1 MENNNNTVSLWRTLG
16 LTDYEYQE
24 IVAGLGREP
33 NFTELAMFSV
43 MWSEHCAYKNSKP
56 LLKML
61 PSKGPRVV
69 QGPGENAG
77 VLDIGDGLAL
87 VMKIESHNHPSAVE
101 PYQGAATG
109 VGGIV
114 RDIFAMGAR
123 PVVLM
128 DSLRFGPLGD
138 GRTNYLFE
146 QVVAGISDYG
156 NCIGVPTVGG
166 EIYFQDCYQKSPL
179 VNALCAGIV
188 EQGKMQTGKASGV
201 GSPVLI
207 VGATTGRDGI
217 GGASFAS
224 QELGEDA
231 EEKLPSVQVG
241 DPFMEKL
248 LIEACLEAYET
259 GFVVAVQDMG
269 AAGIT
274 SSASEMAA
282 RGGVGMELDL
292 DHVPLR
298 AEGMAAHEIL
308 ISESQERMLLVVE
321 KGKEEQIKQIMEK
334 WGLHASVMG
343 HVTDDGMLRIKHQGT
358 VVAEVPAKLLADGAP
373 QYVREGKPSEDLK
386 ELQELDLTALQPPA
400 DLECTLLELLA
411 SPNVASKGW
420 VFEQYD
426 HMVRTDTVVRPGM
439 DAAVVR
445 IKGKQQALAFT
456 TDCNATYCFLDP
468 YEGAKAAVAEAARNL
483 SMVGAE
489 PIGIT
494 DCLNFGNPEDP
505 AVYWQMQRCIE
516 GIRDACQVLNI
527 PVVSGNVSLY
537 NEIELGPIFPT
548 PVIGCAGLVEDV
560 SRVCTMGFKDD
571 GDVVL
576 VLGEDK
582 GELGGSEYLQVQYG
596 MVKGKPPVVDLEGE
610 KVLQELVRE
619 LIREG
624 LLKSAHDISEGGL
637 AVALAECALCG
648 ERGVEVD
655 LTASLRPDTALFS
668 ESQGRAVVSLSPQ
681 NLEAVL
687 KLAQDCGVPA
697 AVLGTVGGESLLIR
711 VNGEE
716 VADVPLVQCSEY
728 YRRGL
733 EWAMKGI

>member
-1 MENNNNTVSLWRTLG
+1 MENSNTTPLWRTLG
-16 LTDYEYQE
+16 LTDLEYEQ
-24 IVAGLGREP
+24 IVSGLSREP

-56 LLKML
+56 LLKMM
-61 PSKGPRVV
+61 PSKGQRVI

-128 DSLRFGPLGD
+128 DSLRFGSLGE

-188 EQGKMQTGKASGV
+188 EQDKMQTGKASGV

-282 RGGVGMELDL
+282 RGGVGMELNL
-292 DHVPLR
+292 DCVPLR

-321 KGKEEQIKQIMEK
+321 KGKEDQIKQIMEK
-334 WGLHASVMG
+334 WGLHTAIMG
-343 HVTDDGMLRIKHQGT
+343 RVTDDGWLRVCYHGE
-358 VVAEVPAKLLADGAP
+358 VVAQLPAQLLAEGAP
-373 QYVREGKPSEDLK
+373 QYIREGIPSEHLKDIQDL
-386 ELQELDLTALQPPA
+386 DVTALQPPA
-400 DLECTLLELLA
+400 DLECTLLELLK
-411 SPNVASKGW
+411 SPNIASKAW

-426 HMVRTDTVVRPGM
+426 HMVRTDTVIKPGM

-445 IKGKQQALAFT
+445 IKGKKQALAFT
-456 TDCNATYCFLDP
+456 TDCNSTYCYLDP

-483 SMVGAE
+483 SMVSAE

-527 PVVSGNVSLY
+527 PVISGNVSLY
-537 NEIELGPIFPT
+537 NETELGPIYPT
-548 PVIGCAGLVEDV
+548 PVIGCAGLVDDV
-560 SRVCTMGFKDD
+560 SRLCTMGFKDD
-571 GDVVL
+571 GDLVL

-582 GELGGSEYLQVQYG
+582 GELGGSEYLQMQYG
-596 MVKGKPPVVDLEGE
+596 LARGKPPVIDLERE
-610 KVLQELVRE
+610 KALQELVRE
-619 LIREG
+619 LIRAG

-637 AVALAECALCG
+637 AIALVECALCG

-655 LTASLRPDTALFS
+655 LTTSQRPDIALFS
-668 ESQGRAVVSLSPQ
+668 ESQGRAVVSISSN
-681 NLEAVL
+681 NLDAVL
-687 KLAQDCGVPA
+687 TAAEKYGVPA
-697 AVLGTVGGESLLIR
+697 TVLGTVGGESLLIR

-716 VADVPLVQCSEY
+716 VADVPLSQCADHH
-728 YRRGL
+728 RWGL
-733 EWAMKGI
+733 EWSMKGL